1 MIGLLSMSGTLQSP
15 SLAANG
21 YNQRVS
27 TFPGTSS
34 TIDCLVQ
41 GLGATEE
48 GGAGATDKV
57 ISTHKGFAEYGSGV
71 AEHKR
76 LVVNSVTYEI
86 GPVNDDAGGQGHHI
100 EFDLTRMETVA

>member
-1 MIGLLSMSGTLQSP
+1 MMGLLSMSGTLQSP

-27 TFPGTSS
+27 TFPGSTS

-41 GLGATEE
+41 GLGATEQR
-48 GGAGATDKV
+48 GAGTTDKI

-76 LVVNSVTYEI
+76 IVVNSVTYEI
-86 GPVNDDAGGQGHHI
+86 GPVNDDPGGQGHHV
-100 EFDLTRMETVA
+100 EFDLRRMETVS